1 MKRVYLCLVALL
13 MTGFSTQV
21 FAVYCEAKGG
31 TQSFEFNYVT
41 TISNPTENVPGTKA
55 WFQNWNLSGEY
66 GATCHCPY
74 NNNQTQLYYRAISAL
89 APVPVGTNVPDHSKK
104 WFIIPNDKGDSNL
117 AISTQVFIAGYL
129 KQLVDVPF
137 SGVGNLMVKPWCSPN
152 ISLATGATGK
162 ITLTFLR
169 PFIGQVVIPRVK
181 VIDLYAGTNTNE
193 DSFKGT
199 PVASVYIQGTVTAIQ
214 SCKINDGQVI
224 EVPFGQIAANDFR
237 IKGAGPT
244 GYTNRIIDVKYKC
257 TNIANGVDVVMTL
270 EAATSPQLPNAILT
284 NNPDVGI
291 MVYHN
296 GNNEVI
302 PHQTPLPIT
311 ITTISGQQ
319 TGSTTLFAK
328 PVNTT
333 GKLPQRG
340 PFEATASL
348 NINIK

>member
-21 FAVYCEAKGG
+21 FAAYCQAVGG
-31 TQSFEFNYVT
+31 TKSFDFNYVT
-41 TISNPTENVPGTKA
+41 TISEPTANVPGTKA
-55 WFQNWNLSGEY
+55 WAKDWALSGDYAARCNCY
-66 GATCHCPY
+66 GNTITP
-74 NNNQTQLYYRAISAL
+74 LFYRTISTL
-89 APVPVGTNVPDHSKK
+89 APVPVGTHVPDVSKK

-117 AISTQVFIAGYL
+117 AISTQVYIGGNL
-129 KQLVDVPF
+129 KKLVNVPF
-137 SGVGNLMVKPWCSPN
+137 SDVSNIMPSTWCQPH
-152 ISLATGATGK
+152 ITLATGAQGN
-162 ITLTFLR
+162 ISLTFLR

-181 VIDLYAGTNTNE
+181 VIDLFAGTNTSG
-193 DSFKGT
+193 DSFTGA

-311 ITTISGQQ
+311 IKTISGQQ